1 MEFTSIIFAI
11 FYSFIFVLYWQ
22 VAEKNRNIILLV
34 ANVGFYLSFG
44 IKYAFILL
52 YIIVF
57 SFFAAKV
64 LEQKRKKEVLMLAV
78 LGTIAFLVIFKYLG
92 FGIQILNEVFSVLGL
107 GMRINSIHLIAP
119 IGISYYT
126 FQAISYLADVYL
138 GKIKAEK
145 DFLTY
150 AIYISF
156 FPIVLSGPIER
167 AKNLIEQL
175 HEERNF
181 NYSNVVLGLERILW
195 GCFKKLVIADNLAV
209 YVNAVGDNV
218 YEYTGFAIVLANLG
232 FTIQLYCDFS
242 GYSDMAIGFAKMLNI
257 HLEEN
262 FKAPYFSTSIKEF
275 WSRWHISLSG
285 WLRDYIYIPLGGSR
299 CSKIRGMFNL
309 MLTFLVSGIWHGAG
323 IKYLIWGG
331 MHGILQC
338 AEKVFM
344 DIFNVPKTKRK
355 VSKLLSIIVTFL
367 IINFTWLPFWL
378 PTTRS
383 FLYALTHMFD
393 GVQNIGSYI
402 RNGINEFNINSF
414 MVVTLLISL
423 SVLIIHDYKAK
434 KSEVY
439 DRFVVNSKL
448 ERRIVRIS
456 LLLLVLCFNC
466 VSGSGFI
473 YFQF

>member
-11 FYSFIFVLYWQ
+11 FYSITFVLYWQ
-22 VAEKNRNIILLV
+22 VSEKSRNVILLL
-34 ANVGFYLSFG
+34 ANIVFYLSFG
-44 IKYAFILL
+44 IKYAFILV

-57 SFFAAKV
+57 TFFAAKA
-64 LEQKRKKEVLMLAV
+64 LEQKRKKEILMLAV
-78 LGTIAFLVIFKYLG
+78 LGTVAFLIIFKYLG
-92 FGIQILNEVFSVLGL
+92 FGIQILNRVFSVLGL
-107 GMRINSIHLIAP
+107 GMQVNSIHLIAP
-119 IGISYYT
+119 LGISYYT
-126 FQAISYLADVYL
+126 FLAISYLADVYR

-145 DFLTY
+145 EFLVY
-150 AIYISF
+150 AVYLFF

-167 AKNLIEQL
+167 AGNLINQL
-175 HEERNF
+175 HKTKKF
-181 NYSNVVLGLERILW
+181 DYSNAVLGLERVLW
-195 GCFKKLVIADNLAV
+195 GCFKKLVIADNLAM

-257 HLEEN
+257 HLKEN
-262 FKAPYFSTSIKEF
+262 FKAPYFSASIKEF
-275 WSRWHISLSG
+275 WARWHISLSV

-309 MLTFLVSGIWHGAG
+309 MLTFLISGIWHGAG
-323 IKYLIWGG
+323 VKYLIWGG

-338 AEKVFM
+338 AEKICT
-344 DIFNVPKTKRK
+344 DIFNVSKTKRK
-355 VSKLLSIIVTFL
+355 ISKLLSIIVTFL

-383 FLYALTHMFD
+383 FLYALTHMFE
-393 GVQNIGSYI
+393 GVQNIGNYI
-402 RNGINEFNINSF
+402 RNGINEFNINSY
-414 MVVTLLISL
+414 MMTTLLLSL

-448 ERRIVRIS
+448 ERRVIRIS
-456 LLLLVLCFNC
+456 LLLIILCFNC
-466 VSGSGFI
+466 VAGSSFI

>member
-11 FYSFIFVLYWQ
+11 FYSFIFVLYWR
-22 VAEKNRNIILLV
+22 VSEKSRNVILLL
-34 ANVGFYLSFG
+34 ANIVFYLSFG
-44 IKYAFILL
+44 TKYAFILV

-57 SFFAAKV
+57 TFFAAKV
-64 LEQKRKKEVLMLAV
+64 LEQKRKIEILMLAV
-78 LGTIAFLVIFKYLG
+78 LGTVAFLIVFKYLG
-92 FGIQILNEVFSVLGL
+92 FGIQILNGVFSVLGL
-107 GMRINSIHLIAP
+107 GMQVNSIHFIAP
-119 IGISYYT
+119 LGISYYT
-126 FQAISYLADVYL
+126 FLAISYLADVYR

-145 DFLTY
+145 EFLVY
-150 AIYISF
+150 AVYLSF

-167 AKNLIEQL
+167 AGNLINRL
-175 HEERNF
+175 HKTEKF
-181 NYSNVVLGLERILW
+181 DYSNAVLGLERILW
-195 GCFKKLVIADNLAV
+195 GCFKKLVIADNLAM

-355 VSKLLSIIVTFL
+355 VSKLLSLIVTFL

>member
-22 VAEKNRNIILLV
+22 VSEKNRNIILLV
-34 ANVGFYLSFG
+34 ANIVFYLSFG
-44 IKYAFILL
+44 IKYVFVLL

-57 SFFAAKV
+57 SFIMAKI
-64 LEQKRKKEVLMLAV
+64 LEQRKKKGILVLAV
-78 LGTIAFLVIFKYLG
+78 LGTVALLILFKYCGFVTRILNGIFSVCG
-92 FGIQILNEVFSVLGL
+92 FGMQ
-107 GMRINSIHLIAP
+107 MSIFHLIAP

-126 FQAISYLADVYL
+126 FQAISYLVDVYR

-145 DFLTY
+145 DFLIY
-150 AIYISF
+150 AIYLSF

-167 AKNLIEQL
+167 AENLIEQL
-175 HEERNF
+175 HKERNF
-181 NYSNVVLGLERILW
+181 DYSNAVLGLERILW

-209 YVNAVGDNV
+209 YVNAVGNNI

-257 HLEEN
+257 HLKEN
-262 FKAPYFSTSIKEF
+262 FKAPYFSESIKEF
-275 WSRWHISLSG
+275 WSRWHISLSE

-299 CSKIRGMFNL
+299 CSKIKVMVNL
-309 MLTFLVSGIWHGAG
+309 MLTFLISGIWHGAG
-323 IKYLIWGG
+323 IKFLIWGG

-338 AEKVFM
+338 VEKVYA
-344 DIFNVPKTKRK
+344 DLLNVSTSKRK
-355 VSKLLSIIVTFL
+355 ITKIFKIIVTFL

-383 FLYALTHMFD
+383 FLYAVIHMFD
-393 GVQNIGSYI
+393 GMQNMGNYI

-414 MVVTLLISL
+414 MITTLLFSL
-423 SVLIIHDYKAK
+423 SGLIVHDYKAK

-439 DRFVVNSKL
+439 DRFLVNSKL

-456 LLLLVLCFNC
+456 LLIFVLCFNC
-466 VSGSGFI
+466 VAGSSFI

>member
-22 VAEKNRNIILLV
+22 VSEKGRNVILLF
-34 ANVGFYLSFG
+34 ANIVFYLSFG

-64 LEQKRKKEVLMLAV
+64 LEQKRKKEILMLAV

-92 FGIQILNEVFSVLGL
+92 FGIQILNGVFSVLGL
-107 GMRINSIHLIAP
+107 GMQINSIYLIAP
-119 IGISYYT
+119 LGISYYT
-126 FQAISYLADVYL
+126 FLAISYLADVYR

-145 DFLTY
+145 EFLVY
-150 AIYISF
+150 AVYISF

-167 AKNLIEQL
+167 AGNLINQL
-175 HEERNF
+175 HKTEKF
-181 NYSNVVLGLERILW
+181 DYSNAVLGLERVLW
-195 GCFKKLVIADNLAV
+195 GCFKKLVIADNLAM

-257 HLEEN
+257 HLKEN
-262 FKAPYFSTSIKEF
+262 FKAPYFSASVKEF

-309 MLTFLVSGIWHGAG
+309 MLTFLISGIWHGAG

-355 VSKLLSIIVTFL
+355 VSKLLSLIVTFL